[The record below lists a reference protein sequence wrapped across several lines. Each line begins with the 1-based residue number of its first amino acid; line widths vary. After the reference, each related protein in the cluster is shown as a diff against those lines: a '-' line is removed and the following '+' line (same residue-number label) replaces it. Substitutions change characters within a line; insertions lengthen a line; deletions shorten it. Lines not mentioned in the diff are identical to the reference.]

1 MKKHDCCKKIFGK
14 GNCGLCASRKPIPK
28 ALSPG
33 EEAFALHCREEFH
46 PVNQPVREYVFAPP
60 RKWRF
65 DFYFPKNKL
74 AVEIEGGYG
83 GRHQRGGFQK
93 DMEKYNAAAKMG
105 ITVLRYTTRMV
116 TDGTA
121 INDVLEILK

>member
-1 MKKHDCCKKIFGK
+1 VSKI
-14 GNCGLCASRKPIPK
+14 PQ

-33 EEAFALHCREEFH
+33 EEAFALHCRVENLKPE
-46 PVNQPVREYVFAPP
+46 REYVFAPP

-65 DFYFPKNKL
+65 DYYFPARKL
-74 AVEIEGGYG
+74 AVEIEGGTGQY
-83 GRHQRGGFQK
+83 GRHQRPGGFEK
-93 DMEKYNAAAKMG
+93 DAEKYNTAARMG